1 MVMVIM
7 AMVTMVTVV
16 TVVVVMVM
24 MSAFR
29 LSSGND
35 LVPVIVL
42 GVGVV
47 KAHYD
52 GIKKVTFFVSDAD
65 VAINSERS
73 ASGQRCELIST
84 RASRR

>member
-1 MVMVIM
+1 MMIVIM
-7 AMVTMVTVV
+7 TMVTVV
-16 TVVVVMVM
+16 TVVVVVVMVM

-73 ASGQRCELIST
+73 ACLRCELST
-84 RASRR
+84 RAGRR